1 MLGRGVDQI
10 LPHPG
15 KPQLRERYMRD
26 ATGYVRLAER
36 VNGRIPLPVDWRW
49 PWGEALA
56 VLENT
61 ATDVCLI
68 NLETTITADGEFAD
82 RKPVCYRM
90 HPDNVPALTALRPHV
105 CALAN
110 NHILDFGYQGLT
122 DTVAALAG
130 AGIQS
135 VGAGADLLAARRSAL
150 VTVGHERRV
159 IVGSVAA
166 ESSGVP
172 ESWAAARVVAAARG
186 RPVVDFGARR
196 AHGTDAACKVA
207 RTSYLAGAAG
217 TSNLLAARQYGIPTF
232 GTMAHSFV
240 QAFDSEVAAF
250 EAFARLYPA
259 TMLLVDTYDTLR
271 GVDHVI
277 ELAKRL
283 GNRFDV
289 RAVRLDSGDL
299 DELSKAT
306 RARLDTAGLEQVE
319 IFASSGL
326 DENRIAA
333 LLAARC
339 PIDGF
344 GVGTQLVVA
353 QDAPALDM
361 AYKLVAYDGSGRTK
375 FSSGKVIYPGRKQVF
390 RKLEHGVF
398 CGDTLGEHGENLPG
412 DPLLVPIMTNGR
424 RIRQHAP
431 TLDGA
436 RDWARQQIDA
446 LPPELRSL
454 EDTGYS
460 YPVAVSD
467 RIVGELARLRHA
479 DTAEAHPGSNVVGA
493 KAKRP

>member
-1 MLGRGVDQI
+1 MAIRQHVGALFTDLYEVTMAQA
-10 LPHPG
+10 
-15 KPQLRERYMRD
+15 YW
-26 ATGYVRLAER
+26 AER
-36 VNGRIPLPVDWRW
+36 MSGTAVFEIFFRKLPPGRSYIMAAGLADVVEFLEAFRFDEQDLRYLRGLGQFSDEFLRW
-49 PWGEALA
+49 
-56 VLENT
+56 
-61 ATDVCLI
+61 
-68 NLETTITADGEFAD
+68 
-82 RKPVCYRM
+82 
-90 HPDNVPALTALRPHV
+90 
-105 CALAN
+105 
-110 NHILDFGYQGLT
+110 
-122 DTVAALAG
+122 LAG
-130 AGIQS
+130 VRFTGDVWAAPEGTVIFPNEPAVQLIAPIIEAQLVETFVLNQIHLQS
-135 VGAGADLLAARRSAL
+135 VL
-150 VTVGHERRV
+150 
-159 IVGSVAA
+159 
-166 ESSGVP
+166 
-172 ESWAAARVVAAARG
+172 
-186 RPVVDFGARR
+186 
-196 AHGTDAACKVA
+196 ACKVA